1 MKLWPFFSPKR
12 NSRRLA
18 SKQAQEVMAAF
29 LESASNLPRNSAHW
43 AEAHDVYTDQT
54 ATDEERSLI
63 RGRSRHEFMNSG
75 YIANAVRKFKTH
87 VVGPTGP
94 ELKLTPGRRRSSTV
108 QISNEDRDHLEWE
121 FYFWQEQTQNLDKL
135 EAVAGALMY
144 DGEAYLQ
151 AVYDPCIEETGLNFQ
166 EIEAKRISHP
176 WGSATEPNEID
187 GIVYE
192 GLHPVLYYV
201 ARLEINPNFGVEDG
215 YFQVPAEQM
224 LTIANRELISQR
236 RGLPILQPTLQLQA
250 DARKWT
256 VYTLAAAEMA
266 ARGGAGFLKL
276 INGAPD
282 ETIERLLGRSI
293 AGAYMRGE
301 PGLYKILPP
310 GMEPVGPDPKFPM
323 SNYDDFERSI
333 NRAIAAGSGSTTG
346 VMLGDTSNYNYS
358 SYKGDRQNYW
368 SWIQK
373 WQGQLA
379 KKILNRQFDLWLAC
393 QSSYD
398 PIARRVLDSAGGKAW
413 RVPREWRFQKPPS
426 VDPQKDA
433 QAWEV
438 LKGMGCYSNNMVCS
452 ELGIDY
458 CDVVNDL
465 EDERRENASALNA
478 SDASKRSEALNS
490 SDGRNRSDG

>member
-1 MKLWPFFSPKR
+1 MGIWPFST
-12 NSRRLA
+12 RRKKLKDA
-18 SKQAQEVMAAF
+18 KTAGEVMAAF
-29 LESASNLPRNSAHW
+29 LESASNLPRNAAHW
-43 AEAHDVYTDQT
+43 AEAHDLYSEQT
-54 ATDEERSLI
+54 ATDEERALI
-63 RGRSRHEFMNSG
+63 RGRSRHEYLNSG
-75 YIANAVRKFKTH
+75 YISNAVRKFKTH

-94 ELKLTPGRRRSSTV
+94 ELKLTPGRHRKSTV
-108 QISNEDRDHLEWE
+108 QIADEDRDHIEWE
-121 FYFWQEQTQNLDKL
+121 FYFWAEQTQNLDKL
-135 EAVAGALMY
+135 EAVVGALMY

-151 AVYDPCIEETGLNFQ
+151 AVYDPHIDETGLNFQ
-166 EIEAKRISHP
+166 EIEAKRIAHP
-176 WGSATEPNEID
+176 NGGATDPDEID
-187 GIVYE
+187 GIVYD

-201 ARLEINPNFGVEDG
+201 ARLDTNPNLGEEYA

-224 LTIANRELISQR
+224 LSMANRELIAQR

-276 INGAPD
+276 INGAPE
-282 ETIERLLGRSI
+282 ETIERLLGRAI

-323 SNYDDFERSI
+323 ANYDDFERAV
-333 NRAIAAGSGSTTG
+333 NRAIAAGAGSTTG

-368 SWIQK
+368 SWIQH
-373 WQGQLA
+373 WQAQLS
-379 KKILNRQFDLWLAC
+379 KKILNRQFDLWMEC

-398 PIARRVLDSAGGKAW
+398 PIARRVLDAAGGKAW
-413 RVPREWRFQKPPS
+413 RIPREWRFQKPPS

-438 LKGMGCYSNNMVCS
+438 LKRMGCYSNNMVCA

-458 CDVVNDL
+458 GDVINDL
-465 EDERRENASALNA
+465 EDENAQGVSKFVDAVQA
-478 SDASKRSEALNS
+478 SLKEVLAHDA
-490 SDGRNRSDG
+490 